1 VRLEEQL
8 IKVWHLIW
16 CMAHSIRYLF

>member
-8 IKVWHLIW
+8 IKVRHLIW